1 MSRRGENIFKRKDG
15 RWEGRYKSGL
25 NEKGKTKYSSVYA
38 RTYRECSQKL
48 QEAKRK
54 TCVNRSSITFEQLF
68 EHWLESRKN
77 AVKKSTYVNYV
88 SLYETHIRPEFA
100 ALKPDKITVF
110 MINQY
115 ISKLLESGG
124 TRVSG
129 LSANTVKEIVIVLK
143 SVFKYGEITLNISNS
158 AKNISLP
165 KTEFKEVETFSKA
178 EMERIRNYAI
188 TGNVSDLGI
197 LLCLYTGMRIG
208 EVCALKWSDIDM
220 DDQLISVSKT
230 LYRIKNPAG
239 NEPKTLIVIDA
250 PKSRKSVRKIPVPPF
265 MIQRLT
271 EFKEKSNPENYFLT
285 CSNRYIEPRTYRERY
300 KNFLKTADIP
310 YKNFHVL
317 RHTFATECIRC
328 EIDVKTVSELLGHS
342 NVKITLDRYVHSSM
356 DDKRRQLRKLYA
368 F

>member
-25 NEKGKTKYSSVYA
+25 TETGKTKYSSVYA
-38 RTYRECSQKL
+38 RTYLECSQKL
-48 QEAKRK
+48 QAAKRK
-54 TCVNRSSITFEQLF
+54 TCVYKNSITFEQLF
-68 EHWLESRKN
+68 EQWLESRKN
-77 AVKKSTYVNYV
+77 IVKRSTYMNYV
-88 SLYETHIRPEFA
+88 SLYETHIRSEFA
-100 ALKPDKITVF
+100 AVSPDKITVF

-124 TRVSG
+124 KRVSG

-143 SVFKYGEITLNISNS
+143 SVFKYGEITLNISS
-158 AKNISLP
+158 PAKNISLP
-165 KTEFKEVETFSKA
+165 ITEFKEVETFSKT
-178 EMERIRNYAI
+178 EMERIKNYAI
-188 TGNVSDLGI
+188 TGSVSDLGI

-208 EVCALKWSDIDM
+208 EICALKWSDIDM
-220 DDQLISVSKT
+220 YDQLISVSKT

-239 NEPKTLIVIDA
+239 NEPKTIIVTDA
-250 PKSRKSVRKIPVPPF
+250 PKSRKSVRKIPVPTF
-265 MIQRLT
+265 MIQRLA
-271 EFKEKSNPENYFLT
+271 EFKRNCDPENYFLT
-285 CSNRYIEPRTYRERY
+285 CSNRYIKPRSYRVRY
-300 KNFLKTADIP
+300 KNFLNNLDIP

-328 EIDVKTVSELLGHS
+328 GIDVKTVSELLGHS

-356 DDKRRQLRKLYA
+356 DDKRRQLQKLYT

>member
-48 QEAKRK
+48 QEARRRI
-54 TCVNRSSITFEQLF
+54 CVNRSSMTFEQLF

-77 AVKKSTYVNYV
+77 IIKKSTYVNYV

-143 SVFKYGEITLNISNS
+143 SVFKYGEITLDISNP
-158 AKNISLP
+158 AKNI
-165 KTEFKEVETFSKA
+165 FA
-178 EMERIRNYAI
+178 
-188 TGNVSDLGI
+188 
-197 LLCLYTGMRIG
+197 
-208 EVCALKWSDIDM
+208 
-220 DDQLISVSKT
+220 
-230 LYRIKNPAG
+230 
-239 NEPKTLIVIDA
+239 
-250 PKSRKSVRKIPVPPF
+250 
-265 MIQRLT
+265 
-271 EFKEKSNPENYFLT
+271 PEN
-285 CSNRYIEPRTYRERY
+285 RI
-300 KNFLKTADIP
+300 
-310 YKNFHVL
+310 
-317 RHTFATECIRC
+317 
-328 EIDVKTVSELLGHS
+328 
-342 NVKITLDRYVHSSM
+342 
-356 DDKRRQLRKLYA
+356 
-368 F
+368 